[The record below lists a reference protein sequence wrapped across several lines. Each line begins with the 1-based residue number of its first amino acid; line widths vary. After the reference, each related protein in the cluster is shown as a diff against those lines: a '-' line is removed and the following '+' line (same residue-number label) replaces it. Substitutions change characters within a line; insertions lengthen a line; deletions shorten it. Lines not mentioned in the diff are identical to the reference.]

1 MAVLWG
7 TRQTLDVNAGQA
19 LDASACAEGS
29 WMVLRVDGA
38 GLVALL
44 LAGLPGGRVCLGL
57 VLFVPL
63 AGLLEVLFKL
73 LLCLPPA
80 LPNGPD
86 LLGGRRNVGVL
97 AGAKVPRC
105 CMAGIAHTGI
115 VPPESPVRKACLKP
129 VFPDAGTAYF
139 LHRSQPSA
147 AYRTRPWWADPPP
160 HRTAGG
166 ARRRRSVSARP

>member
-44 LAGLPGGRVCLGL
+44 LAGLPGGRVCLGF

-73 LLCLPPA
+73 LLCPMVRISWVVGA
-80 LPNGPD
+80 TWACWRGPRSRAVAW
-86 LLGGRRNVGVL
+86 LVSLIRASSHQSPRSGR
-97 AGAKVPRC
+97 
-105 CMAGIAHTGI
+105 
-115 VPPESPVRKACLKP
+115 PV
-129 VFPDAGTAYF
+129 
-139 LHRSQPSA
+139 
-147 AYRTRPWWADPPP
+147 
-160 HRTAGG
+160 
-166 ARRRRSVSARP
+166 

>member
-29 WMVLRVDGA
+29 WMALRVDGA

-44 LAGLPGGRVCLGL
+44 LAGLPGGRVCLGF

-97 AGAKVPRC
+97 AGAKVPRGR
-105 CMAGIAHTGI
+105 MAGIAHTGI
-115 VPPESPVRKACLKP
+115 VPPEPPVRKACMTP
-129 VFPDAGTAYF
+129 IFRGAGERPFSCPAAASAGF
-139 LHRSQPSA
+139 SPMGAGRRPS
-147 AYRTRPWWADPPP
+147 R
-160 HRTAGG
+160 
-166 ARRRRSVSARP
+166 

>member
-19 LDASACAEGS
+19 LDASACAERCRMG
-29 WMVLRVDGA
+29 LGVDGA
-38 GLVALL
+38 GLVAFL
-44 LAGLPGGRVCLGL
+44 LAGLPGGRVDLGL

-73 LLCLPPA
+73 LLRLPPA

-115 VPPESPVRKACLKP
+115 VPPEPPVRKACMTP
-129 VFPDAGTAYF
+129 IFRGSGERPF
-139 LHRSQPSA
+139 CCPA
-147 AYRTRPWWADPPP
+147 APPRGVIATP
-160 HRTAGG
+160 CVAL
-166 ARRRRSVSARP
+166 